1 MKFSNLG
8 HMNDR
13 RNNKS
18 LGNYQQPHHCELCHV
33 ELPGK
38 IFRDVR
44 SSAALRGKGKTLCG
58 KCFGVLLNMP
68 AEQALEAL
76 NNAAESNLKK

>member
-18 LGNYQQPHHCELCHV
+18 LGNYQQPHHCELCNI
-33 ELPGK
+33 EIPGK

-44 SSAALRGKGKTLCG
+44 SNSALRGKGKNLCS

-76 NNAAESNLKK
+76 LKAVENNSNK

>member
-1 MKFSNLG
+1 MKFANLG

-18 LGNYQQPHHCELCHV
+18 LGSYQQPHHCELCHT
-33 ELPGK
+33 EISGK

-44 SSAALRGKGKTLCG
+44 SSGALRGRGKNLCS

-76 NNAAESNLKK
+76 NKASETK